1 MSRKL
6 KVSFEVTDNW
16 ERDDFRVFIKEL
28 LKYTDNYEVYIIS
41 NDDSTAY
48 IQRTGQILELDSNH
62 ILVVGFT
69 SDKIDAIT
77 TNNIDI
83 HLDNLL
89 ATVTRVDEET
99 DAYGVLVNELPNKY
113 LDLPKYIVEFNR
125 AVERLNE

>member
-69 SDKIDAIT
+69 IDKLDAIT

-89 ATVTRVDEET
+89 TTVTRVDEET
-99 DAYGVLVNELPNKY
+99 EAYGILVNELPNKY
-113 LDLPKYIVEFNR
+113 LDLPKYVVEFNR
-125 AVERLNE
+125 AVEKLNE

>member
-6 KVSFEVTDNW
+6 KISFEVTDNW

-28 LKYTDNYEVYIIS
+28 LKYTDNYEIYIIS

-48 IQRTGQILELDSNH
+48 IQRTGQILNLDSDH
-62 ILVVGFT
+62 IFVVGFT
-69 SDKIDAIT
+69 NDKIDTIT

-89 ATVTRVDEET
+89 TTVTRVDEET
-99 DAYGVLVNELPNKY
+99 EAYGILVNELPNKY
-113 LDLPKYIVEFNR
+113 LDTPKYIVEFNR
-125 AVERLNE
+125 AIERLNE